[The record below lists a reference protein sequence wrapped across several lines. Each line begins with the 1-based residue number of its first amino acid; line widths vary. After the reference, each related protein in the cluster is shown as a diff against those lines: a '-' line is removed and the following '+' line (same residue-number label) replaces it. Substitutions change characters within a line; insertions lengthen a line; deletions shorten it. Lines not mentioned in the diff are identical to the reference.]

1 MEKQEMLED
10 LAEQYRGEMAAFRV
24 HLREAIS
31 HATGYGPT
39 PGMVPMGQG
48 NREAASEG
56 PEIDHRDRV
65 PAWTPRHGSSV
76 TGSGGGASALPSPS
90 GR

>member
-31 HATGYGPT
+31 HAS
-39 PGMVPMGQG
+39 
-48 NREAASEG
+48 RAA
-56 PEIDHRDRV
+56 V
-65 PAWTPRHGSSV
+65 LLVTPRGTVPRREWFRWAKGIARRPVKDPKSTIV
-76 TGSGGGASALPSPS
+76 TGFPLGPRGMDP
-90 GR
+90 R